1 MLQINEI
8 SIKTSLYYARLL
20 LSNSIIKVQ
29 KINVRMFVII
39 KFKPKIIKKTMLY
52 RQHKNRLI

>member
-1 MLQINEI
+1 MLQINEN

-52 RQHKNRLI
+52 RQHENRLI